1 MYRLQFKRS
10 AEKELR
16 HLRPVDRD
24 RLVSAIRGL
33 RQSPRP
39 PGCKKLKW
47 VGVWSLRV
55 GDYRVIYDVDDE
67 AQLVTVYKIGHR
79 RDVYR
84 ELEL

>member
-1 MYRLQFKRS
+1 VYRLQFKRS

-16 HLRPVDRD
+16 HLRPMDRD
-24 RLVSAIRGL
+24 RLVSAVRGL

-39 PGCKKLKW
+39 LGCKKLKW